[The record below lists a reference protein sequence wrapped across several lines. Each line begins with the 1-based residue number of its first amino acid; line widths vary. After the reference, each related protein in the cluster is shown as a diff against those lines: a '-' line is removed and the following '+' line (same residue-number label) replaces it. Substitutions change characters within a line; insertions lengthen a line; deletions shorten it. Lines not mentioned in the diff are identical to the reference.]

1 MNFNVLSKANLN
13 IQNNNSFSSV
23 QQTRQ
28 DITPSNIFRS
38 DSVSFT
44 KVNSVSTIDK
54 LIPPTNTPQQPV
66 EPKKNLFD
74 SGGLR
79 AAGLAV
85 GFGLAGGALGAG
97 IGAALGSVGIGA
109 AIGATVAIAIPLVML
124 ISAIK
129 HFN

>member
-13 IQNNNSFSSV
+13 IKNNNSFIPV

-28 DITPSNIFRS
+28 DITPSNIFKS
-38 DSVSFT
+38 DFISFT
-44 KVNSVSTIDK
+44 KTNYVSNIDK
-54 LIPPTNTPQQPV
+54 LIPPTNNSQQPV
-66 EPKKNLFD
+66 EPKKNFFD
-74 SGGLR
+74 NAGIR

-109 AIGATVAIAIPLVML
+109 AIGATVAIVIPLAML